1 MKIIF
6 KTVELDIDLFEN
18 VIWLI
23 LKATLGR
30 LMVTFGF
37 RAVSEQFQ
45 SSFRAFSEHFQSNFR
60 LHFSSYFQCCNSL
73 LSWSGFGA
81 VLVQFQSNPRQ
92 LLSTY
97 CSIS

>member
-45 SSFRAFSEHFQSNFR
+45 SIFRTF
-60 LHFSSYFQCCNSL
+60 
-73 LSWSGFGA
+73 
-81 VLVQFQSNPRQ
+81 LVQFQSNFRAISGYI
-92 LLSTY
+92 LAHTFNVVTV
-97 CSIS
+97 CSVGADLGQF